1 MWRKL
6 STDSGVTDFCIV
18 VNGWILFS
26 LLHIKVEDNT
36 ETVLVLFNH
45 TVFER
50 DTYK

>member
-6 STDSGVTDFCIV
+6 STDTGVTDFCIA

-26 LLHIKVEDNT
+26 LLHIKADKES
-36 ETVLVLFNH
+36 ETVLVIFNH

-50 DTYK
+50 CSY